1 MSVIRT
7 RFVSAAFVSLVTPR
21 LELRFALP
29 KYPLRAYLCT
39 VSEIAPHH
47 PRPIIHTVSDAKLMA
62 VLGPTN
68 TGKTH
73 YAIERMCGYASG
85 MMGLPLRL
93 LAREIYERVVAIKG
107 VNAVALITGE
117 EKIIPRLPSYFI
129 CTVEAMPLERQVD
142 FLCVDEIQLCGD
154 TERGYVFTDRLLHA
168 RGRFETVF
176 LGAKTFAP
184 LFHRLFPGAE
194 IMMRERLSSLTYSG
208 PKKLTRLPKR
218 TAIVAFSTEKV
229 YAIAELIRRQRGGA
243 AVVMG
248 SLSPKTRNAQVELFQ
263 KGEVDFLVATDA
275 IGMGLNMDI
284 QHVAFSGLSKFD
296 GKSSRHL
303 TAQEIGQIAG
313 RAGRHMNDGTFGVTG
328 ECHELDEDLV
338 HAVENHIFTP
348 LDAAQWRNHKLDFS
362 TLEALLK
369 SLSEPSHVIGLH
381 LAKEALDEKAL
392 RHLSQDEDIAAKIRN
407 PVSLRTLWD
416 ACQLPDFR
424 KIGLDEHLKLVAH
437 LFWSRLS
444 PGGFIAEDWFEGA
457 LHDLNHM
464 DGDIDTLSSRLSGVR
479 TLSYIANRG
488 AWLARTDHWR
498 DAARDLEERLS
509 DKLHEALMQRFID
522 ARTSALLKA
531 LDAEEAPRPE
541 ITPEGQVIIEGH
553 IVGELKGLSFRAGDA
568 ESLIADKALRQAAN
582 RAIKPLLLDRLR
594 ELAQSP
600 SKAFHIRGHD
610 VQWNKE
616 PVARIEP
623 SDWFAPRLKLIDAP
637 DQPVLAERALK
648 RLTDYVRLSAQSG
661 LKSLYKMKQLAD
673 DESASANV
681 RAIAFRLYEN
691 GGVLHRD
698 ESLKLTPEDKAALKA
713 LGIAGHRYAWF
724 LPEIQSPKLRPLLQA
739 FGAGGEAGDHPQRKH
754 SLRGQLLLED
764 YGAVALKTLSQLD
777 KIMSH
782 GQWQKGATYVKAD
795 AFDSLSLSEKQRDKL
810 MLALGLVRMESMTVT
825 ETVVVEADPDSAV
838 PEGKKRR
845 RRRKGK
851 TVVAPETRAEVVD
864 STVDETTAEADI
876 AVEAIIEP
884 AVEVVA
890 ETVPE
895 TEPETVVATAETP
908 ALVTETRDVLW
919 LGWRQKSFEPRPKRV
934 RPERKAPA
942 QAASEDGERPARSER
957 PDKARGDRGQK
968 KNQKYGKPDG
978 NAPSRGHRDR
988 EPRPTD
994 SRSHEPYINP
1004 YSPFA
1009 ILREK
1014 LAEKQDS

>member
-1 MSVIRT
+1 MVCFRAVRQPGNTSFTNAFLVVI
-7 RFVSAAFVSLVTPR
+7 
-21 LELRFALP
+21 ALP
-29 KYPLRAYLCT
+29 KRAVRSYVWR
-39 VSEIAPHH
+39 VSDIAPHN
-47 PRPIIHTVSDAKLMA
+47 PRPVIHAVSDAKLMA

-93 LAREIYERVVAIKG
+93 LAREIYERVAALKG

-142 FLCVDEIQLCGD
+142 FLAVDEIQLCGD

-194 IMMRERLSSLTYSG
+194 VMMRERLSALTYSG

-338 HAVENHIFTP
+338 HAVENHIFQP
-348 LDAAQWRNHKLDFS
+348 LEAAQWRNHKLDFS

-369 SLSEPSHVIGLH
+369 SLSQPSHVIGLH
-381 LAKEALDEKAL
+381 LAKEALDEKSL
-392 RHLSQDEDIAAKIRN
+392 RALSQDEDIAAKIKN
-407 PVSLRTLWD
+407 PVSLRTLWE

-424 KIGLDEHLKLVAH
+424 KIGFDEHLKLVSH

-457 LHDLNHM
+457 IRDLDHM
-464 DGDIDTLSSRLSGVR
+464 EGDIDTLSSRLSGVR

-488 AWLARTDHWR
+488 AWLARTEHWR
-498 DAARDLEERLS
+498 DATRDLEERLS

-541 ITPEGQVIIEGH
+541 VTPEGQVIIEGH
-553 IVGELKGLSFRAGDA
+553 IVGELKGLSFKPTSG

-582 RAIKPLLLDRLR
+582 RAVKPLLLDRLR
-594 ELAQSP
+594 DVGNSA
-600 SKAFHIRGHD
+600 SKAFQIRGHD
-610 VQWNKE
+610 VLWKKE
-616 PVARIEP
+616 SVAQIEP

-637 DQPVLAERALK
+637 DQPVLAERAVK
-648 RLTDYVRLSAQSG
+648 RLTDYVRQSAQAG
-661 LKSLYKMKQLAD
+661 LKSLYKMKQVAD
-673 DESASANV
+673 DETTTAAV

-698 ESLKLTPEDKAALKA
+698 ETLKLTPEDKAALKA

-724 LPEIQSPKLRPLLQA
+724 LPDIQSPKRRPLLQA
-739 FGAGGEAGDHPQRKH
+739 FGAGGDTDHPQRKH

-782 GQWQKGATYVKAD
+782 GLWQKGATYVKAD
-795 AFDSLSLSEKQRDKL
+795 AFASLSLNEQQRDKL
-810 MLALGLVRMESMTVT
+810 MTALGLVKVEALTVT
-825 ETVVVEADPDSAV
+825 ETVPATIAPDAPPADD
-838 PEGKKRR
+838 KRR
-845 RRRKGK
+845 RKRRKGK
-851 TVVAPETRAEVVD
+851 AETPEIAQDVPAIETEEAPA
-864 STVDETTAEADI
+864 AEASDLS
-876 AVEAIIEP
+876 EP
-884 AVEVVA
+884 AVNVA
-890 ETVPE
+890 PLEPAPAELTPEAMEAVP
-895 TEPETVVATAETP
+895 VDTP
-908 ALVTETRDVLW
+908 ALVVETREVQL
-919 LGWRQKSFEPRPKRV
+919 LGWRQKFFEPRV
-934 RPERKAPA
+934 RPERRKPA
-942 QAASEDGERPARSER
+942 QTASEAGDKLGRNER
-957 PDKARGDRGQK
+957 PDKARGDRGK
-968 KNQKYGKPDG
+968 RHGKPEG
-978 NAPSRGHRDR
+978 QREQSRGHRDH
-988 EPRPTD
+988 EPKPAD
-994 SRSHEPYINP
+994 SRSREPYINP

-1014 LAEKQDS
+1014 LTEKQDS

>member
-1 MSVIRT
+1 M
-7 RFVSAAFVSLVTPR
+7 
-21 LELRFALP
+21 
-29 KYPLRAYLCT
+29 
-39 VSEIAPHH
+39 SEIAPHH
-47 PRPIIHTVSDAKLMA
+47 PRSLIHAVSDAKLMA

-117 EKIIPRLPSYFI
+117 EKIIPRLPAYFI

-168 RGRFETVF
+168 RGRFETLF

-296 GKSSRHL
+296 GKHTRHL

-362 TLEALLK
+362 TLENLLK
-369 SLSEPSHVIGLH
+369 SLTEPSHVIGLH
-381 LAKEALDEKAL
+381 LAKEALDEKSLRAL
-392 RHLSQDEDIAAKIRN
+392 AQDEEIAAKIKN
-407 PVSLRTLWD
+407 PVSLRVLWE

-424 KIGLDEHLKLVAH
+424 KIGFDEHLKLVSH

-444 PGGFIAEDWFEGA
+444 PGGFIAEEWFEGA
-457 LHDLNHM
+457 RRDLDHM
-464 DGDIDTLSSRLSGVR
+464 EGDIDTLSSRLSGVR

-488 AWLARTDHWR
+488 VWLARTEHWR
-498 DAARDLEERLS
+498 DATRDLEERLS

-541 ITPEGQVIIEGH
+541 VTPEGQVIIEGH
-553 IVGELKGLSFRAGDA
+553 VVGEVKGLSFQPSSS
-568 ESLIADKALRQAAN
+568 ESVVADKALRQAAN
-582 RAIKPLLLDRLR
+582 RAVKPLLLDRLR
-594 ELAQSP
+594 DLAQSA
-600 SKAFHIRGHD
+600 SKTFHIRNHD
-610 VQWNKE
+610 VLWQKE

-623 SDWFAPRLKLIDAP
+623 SDWFNPRLKLIDAP
-637 DQPVLAERALK
+637 DHPVLAERALK
-648 RLTDYVRLSAQSG
+648 RLTDYVRQSAQSG
-661 LKSLYKMKQLAD
+661 LKSLYKMKQIAD

-691 GGVLHRD
+691 GGVMFRD
-698 ESLKLTPEDKAALKA
+698 ESLKLTPEDKTALKA

-724 LPEIQSPKLRPLLQA
+724 LPDIQSPKLRPLLQA
-739 FGAGGEAGDHPQRKH
+739 FGKGENPADHPQRKH

-777 KIMSH
+777 KIMNH
-782 GQWQKGATYVKAD
+782 GQWQKGATYVRED
-795 AFDSLSLSEKQRDKL
+795 AFAVLALGDKQRDKL
-810 MLALGLVRMESMTVT
+810 MQALGLVKVEPMTVT
-825 ETVVVEADPDSAV
+825 ETVAVAPIAGEAAT
-838 PEGKKRR
+838 EGKKRR

-851 TVVAPETRAEVVD
+851 
-864 STVDETTAEADI
+864 
-876 AVEAIIEP
+876 
-884 AVEVVA
+884 
-890 ETVPE
+890 
-895 TEPETVVATAETP
+895 ATAETP
-908 ALVTETRDVLW
+908 AVASEAVEITDVAEAEGVVEATVEPAVESLPVAPEVAAEMPPVTETREVHL
-919 LGWRQKSFEPRPKRV
+919 LGWRQKSFEPRPPREKPHRPRSDRKPQGDQATGQKPPRKGKPQGGL
-934 RPERKAPA
+934 RPERPHMDQSRKEPA
-942 QAASEDGERPARSER
+942 V
-957 PDKARGDRGQK
+957 
-968 KNQKYGKPDG
+968 
-978 NAPSRGHRDR
+978 
-988 EPRPTD
+988 
-994 SRSHEPYINP
+994 NP

-1009 ILREK
+1009 DLRAR
-1014 LAEKQDS
+1014 LAEKVGQD

>member
-1 MSVIRT
+1 
-7 RFVSAAFVSLVTPR
+7 
-21 LELRFALP
+21 
-29 KYPLRAYLCT
+29 
-39 VSEIAPHH
+39 
-47 PRPIIHTVSDAKLMA
+47 MA

-93 LAREIYERVVAIKG
+93 LAREIYERVVALKG

-142 FLCVDEIQLCGD
+142 FLAVDEIQLCGD
-154 TERGYVFTDRLLHA
+154 AERGYVFTDRLLHA

-194 IMMRERLSSLTYSG
+194 VMMRERLSTLTYSG

-338 HAVENHIFTP
+338 HAVENHIFQP
-348 LDAAQWRNHKLDFS
+348 LEAAQWRNHKLDFS

-369 SLSEPSHVIGLH
+369 SLSQPSHVIGLH
-381 LAKEALDEKAL
+381 LAKEALDEKSL
-392 RHLSQDEDIAAKIRN
+392 RALSQDEDIAAKIKN
-407 PVSLRTLWD
+407 PVTLRTLWE

-424 KIGLDEHLKLVAH
+424 KIGFDEHLKLVAH

-457 LHDLNHM
+457 IRDLDHM

-488 AWLARTDHWR
+488 AWLARTEHWR
-498 DAARDLEERLS
+498 DATRDLEERLS

-541 ITPEGQVIIEGH
+541 VTPEGQVIIEGH
-553 IVGELKGLSFRAGDA
+553 IVGELKGLSFKPTSG

-582 RAIKPLLLDRLR
+582 RAVKPLLLDRLR
-594 ELAQSP
+594 DVGNSA
-600 SKAFHIRGHD
+600 SKAFQIRGHD
-610 VQWNKE
+610 VLWKKE
-616 PVARIEP
+616 PVAQIEP
-623 SDWFAPRLKLIDAP
+623 SDWFVPRLKLIDAP
-637 DQPVLAERALK
+637 DQPVLAERAVK
-648 RLTDYVRLSAQSG
+648 RLTDYVRQSAQAG
-661 LKSLYKMKQLAD
+661 LKSLYKMKQVAD
-673 DESASANV
+673 DETATAAV

-698 ESLKLTPEDKAALKA
+698 ETLKLTPEDKAALKA

-724 LPEIQSPKLRPLLQA
+724 LPDIQSQKLRPLLQA
-739 FGAGGEAGDHPQRKH
+739 FGAGASDHLQRKH

-764 YGAVALKTLSQLD
+764 YGPVALKTLSQLD

-782 GQWQKGATYVKAD
+782 GLWQKGATYVKAD
-795 AFDSLSLSEKQRDKL
+795 AFASLGLNEQQRDKL
-810 MLALGLVRMESMTVT
+810 MTALGLVKVEAITVT
-825 ETVVVEADPDSAV
+825 EAV
-838 PEGKKRR
+838 PVTTAPDALPADDKRR
-845 RRRKGK
+845 RKRRKGK
-851 TVVAPETRAEVVD
+851 SETPGITQDVPTIETAEVPAAEAPDLSDPIPVETAPEATEAPPVDVTAPVVETQEVQ
-864 STVDETTAEADI
+864 
-876 AVEAIIEP
+876 
-884 AVEVVA
+884 
-890 ETVPE
+890 
-895 TEPETVVATAETP
+895 
-908 ALVTETRDVLW
+908 R
-919 LGWRQKSFEPRPKRV
+919 LGWRQKSFEPRV
-934 RPERKAPA
+934 RPERRKPV
-942 QAASEDGERPARSER
+942 QRASEAGDKPGRNER
-957 PDKARGDRGQK
+957 PDKARGDRGK
-968 KNQKYGKPDG
+968 RHGKPEG
-978 NAPSRGHRDR
+978 QREQSRGHRDH
-988 EPRPTD
+988 EPKPAD
-994 SRSHEPYINP
+994 SRSREPYINP

-1014 LAEKQDS
+1014 LTEKQDS

>member
-1 MSVIRT
+1 MVCFRAVRQVGNTSFTNAFLAVIT
-7 RFVSAAFVSLVTPR
+7 
-21 LELRFALP
+21 LP
-29 KYPLRAYLCT
+29 KRAVGSYVWR
-39 VSEIAPHH
+39 VSDIAPHT
-47 PRPIIHTVSDAKLMA
+47 PRPIVHAVSDAKLMA

-93 LAREIYERVVAIKG
+93 LAREIYERVVALKG
-107 VNAVALITGE
+107 ANAVALITGE

-142 FLCVDEIQLCGD
+142 FLAVDEIQLCGD

-296 GKSSRHL
+296 GKSTRHL

-369 SLSEPSHVIGLH
+369 SLSQPSHVIGLH
-381 LAKEALDEKAL
+381 LAKEALDEKSL
-392 RHLSQDEDIAAKIRN
+392 RALSQDEDIAAKIRN
-407 PVSLRTLWD
+407 PVTLRTLWE

-424 KIGLDEHLKLVAH
+424 KIGFDEHMKLVAH

-444 PGGFIAEDWFEGA
+444 PGGFIAEEWFEGA
-457 LHDLNHM
+457 IRDLDHM
-464 DGDIDTLSSRLSGVR
+464 EGDIDTLSSRLSGVR

-488 AWLARTDHWR
+488 AWLARTEHWR
-498 DAARDLEERLS
+498 DATRDLEERLS

-541 ITPEGQVIIEGH
+541 VTPEGQVILEGH
-553 IVGELKGLSFRAGDA
+553 VVGELKGLSFKATSS
-568 ESLIADKALRQAAN
+568 ESQISDKALRQAAN
-582 RAIKPLLLDRLR
+582 RAVKPILLDRLR
-594 ELAQSP
+594 DVGNSA
-600 SKAFHIRGHD
+600 SKAFQIRGHE
-610 VQWNKE
+610 VLWKKE
-616 PVARIEP
+616 PVAKIEP
-623 SDWFAPRLKLIDAP
+623 SDWFSPRLKLIDAP
-637 DQPVLAERALK
+637 DQPVLAERAVK
-648 RLTDYVRLSAQSG
+648 RLTDYVRQSAQAG
-661 LKSLYKMKQLAD
+661 LKSLYKMKQVAD
-673 DESASANV
+673 DEATTAAV

-698 ESLKLTPEDKAALKA
+698 ETLKLTPEDKAALKA

-724 LPEIQSPKLRPLLQA
+724 LPDIQSPKLRPLLQA
-739 FGAGGEAGDHPQRKH
+739 FGAGGDTDHPQRKH

-782 GQWQKGATYVKAD
+782 GLWQKGATYVKAA
-795 AFDSLSLSEKQRDKL
+795 AFAPLSLNEQQRDKL
-810 MLALGLVRMESMTVT
+810 MTALGLVKVEALTVT
-825 ETVVVEADPDSAV
+825 EAAPATEATPA
-838 PEGKKRR
+838 EGKKPRKRR
-845 RRRKGK
+845 RGK
-851 TVVAPETRAEVVD
+851 ARAEAPQDVP
-864 STVDETTAEADI
+864 
-876 AVEAIIEP
+876 AVEAEEAPAPEVSDLSGPAPADVAPVEP
-884 AVEVVA
+884 IPEANEAVAVD
-890 ETVPE
+890 
-895 TEPETVVATAETP
+895 TP
-908 ALVTETRDVLW
+908 APVTETHEVQL

-934 RPERKAPA
+934 RPERRKS
-942 QAASEDGERPARSER
+942 ASETSDQSARTERT
-957 PDKARGDRGQK
+957 DKPRGDRGKRQ
-968 KNQKYGKPDG
+968 GKPDG
-978 NAPSRGHRDR
+978 QREQSRGHRDR
-988 EPRPTD
+988 EPKPAD
-994 SRSHEPYINP
+994 SRSREPYINP

-1014 LAEKQDS
+1014 LIEKQDS

>member
-1 MSVIRT
+1 MVCFRVVRQVGNTSFT
-7 RFVSAAFVSLVTPR
+7 NAFPALIT
-21 LELRFALP
+21 LP
-29 KYPLRAYLCT
+29 KRASRSYVWR
-39 VSEIAPHH
+39 VSDIAPHNS
-47 PRPIIHTVSDAKLMA
+47 RPVIHAVSDAKLMA

-93 LAREIYERVVAIKG
+93 LAREIYERVVALKG

-142 FLCVDEIQLCGD
+142 FLAVDEIQLCGD
-154 TERGYVFTDRLLHA
+154 AERGYVFTDRLLHA

-194 IMMRERLSSLTYSG
+194 VMMRERLSTLTYSG

-338 HAVENHIFTP
+338 HAVENHIFQP
-348 LDAAQWRNHKLDFS
+348 LEAAQWRNHKLDFS

-369 SLSEPSHVIGLH
+369 SLSQPSHVIGLH
-381 LAKEALDEKAL
+381 LAKEALDEKSL
-392 RHLSQDEDIAAKIRN
+392 RALSQDEDIAAKIKN
-407 PVSLRTLWD
+407 PVTLRTLWE

-424 KIGLDEHLKLVAH
+424 KIGFDEHLKLVAH

-457 LHDLNHM
+457 IRDLDHM

-488 AWLARTDHWR
+488 AWLARTEHWR
-498 DAARDLEERLS
+498 DATRDLEERLS

-541 ITPEGQVIIEGH
+541 VTPEGQVIIEGH
-553 IVGELKGLSFRAGDA
+553 IVGELKGLSFKPTSG

-582 RAIKPLLLDRLR
+582 RAVKPLLLDRLR
-594 ELAQSP
+594 DVGNSA
-600 SKAFHIRGHD
+600 SKAFQIRGHD
-610 VQWNKE
+610 VLWKKE
-616 PVARIEP
+616 PVAQIEP
-623 SDWFAPRLKLIDAP
+623 SDWFVPRLKLIDAP
-637 DQPVLAERALK
+637 DQPVLAERAVK
-648 RLTDYVRLSAQSG
+648 RLTDYVRQSAQAG
-661 LKSLYKMKQLAD
+661 LKSLYKMKQVAD
-673 DESASANV
+673 DETATAAV

-698 ESLKLTPEDKAALKA
+698 ETLKLTPEDKAALKA

-724 LPEIQSPKLRPLLQA
+724 LPDIQSQKLRPLLQA
-739 FGAGGEAGDHPQRKH
+739 FGAGASDHLQRKH

-764 YGAVALKTLSQLD
+764 YGPVALKTLSQLD

-782 GQWQKGATYVKAD
+782 GLWQKGATYVKAD
-795 AFDSLSLSEKQRDKL
+795 AFASLGLNEQQRDKL
-810 MLALGLVRMESMTVT
+810 MTALGLVKVEAITVT
-825 ETVVVEADPDSAV
+825 EAV
-838 PEGKKRR
+838 PVTTAPDALPADDKRR
-845 RRRKGK
+845 RKRRKGK
-851 TVVAPETRAEVVD
+851 SETPGITQDVPTIETAEVPAAEAPDLSDPIPVETAPEATEAPPVDVTAPVVETQEVQ
-864 STVDETTAEADI
+864 
-876 AVEAIIEP
+876 
-884 AVEVVA
+884 
-890 ETVPE
+890 
-895 TEPETVVATAETP
+895 
-908 ALVTETRDVLW
+908 R
-919 LGWRQKSFEPRPKRV
+919 LGWRQKSFEPRV
-934 RPERKAPA
+934 RPERRKPV
-942 QAASEDGERPARSER
+942 QRASEAGDKPGRNER
-957 PDKARGDRGQK
+957 PDKARGDRGK
-968 KNQKYGKPDG
+968 RHGKPEG
-978 NAPSRGHRDR
+978 QREQSRGHRDH
-988 EPRPTD
+988 EPKPAD
-994 SRSHEPYINP
+994 SRSREPYINP

-1014 LAEKQDS
+1014 LTEKQDS

>member
-1 MSVIRT
+1 MVC
-7 RFVSAAFVSLVTPR
+7 FPLVRQVGNTSFTNVFP
-21 LELRFALP
+21 AVKPLP
-29 KYPLRAYLCT
+29 KRAWRSYVWR
-39 VSEIAPHH
+39 VSDIAPHN
-47 PRPIIHTVSDAKLMA
+47 PRPIIHAASDAKLMA

-93 LAREIYERVVAIKG
+93 LAREIYERVVALKG

-129 CTVEAMPLERQVD
+129 CTVEAMPLERSVD
-142 FLCVDEIQLCGD
+142 FLAVDEIQLCGD

-194 IMMRERLSSLTYSG
+194 VMMRERLSSLTYSG

-296 GKSSRHL
+296 GKSTRHL

-369 SLSEPSHVIGLH
+369 SLSQPSTVIGLH

-407 PVSLRTLWD
+407 PVTLRTLWE

-457 LHDLNHM
+457 LRDLDHM

-488 AWLARTDHWR
+488 AWLARTEHWR

-541 ITPEGQVIIEGH
+541 VTPEGQVIIEGH
-553 IVGELKGLSFRAGDA
+553 VVGELKGLSFKPASG
-568 ESLIADKALRQAAN
+568 ESLISDKALRQAAN
-582 RAIKPLLLDRLR
+582 RAVKPLLLDRLR
-594 ELAQSP
+594 DVANSA
-600 SKAFHIRGHD
+600 SKAFQIRGHD
-610 VQWNKE
+610 VLWKKE
-616 PVARIEP
+616 AVAKIEP

-637 DQPVLAERALK
+637 DQPVLAERAVK
-648 RLTDYVRLSAQSG
+648 RLSDYVRQSAQAG
-661 LKSLYKMKQLAD
+661 LKSLYKMKQTAD
-673 DESASANV
+673 DETVTAAV

-698 ESLKLTPEDKAALKA
+698 ETLKLTPEDKAALKA

-724 LPEIQSPKLRPLLQA
+724 LPDIQSPKLRPLLQA
-739 FGAGGEAGDHPQRKH
+739 FGAGVDATDHPQRKH

-782 GQWQKGATYVKAD
+782 GLWQKGATYVKAT
-795 AFDSLSLSEKQRDKL
+795 AFAPLSLNEQQRDKL
-810 MLALGLVRMESMTVT
+810 MTALGLVRVEAITVT
-825 ETVVVEADPDSAV
+825 EAAPVVTSDATPS
-838 PEGKKRR
+838 EGKKPRKRR
-845 RRRKGK
+845 RGK
-851 TVVAPETRAEVVD
+851 AKVEASQDVVAVETTEAPVPEDMPEALVAERVADEQTVV
-864 STVDETTAEADI
+864 
-876 AVEAIIEP
+876 EP
-884 AVEVVA
+884 APV

-895 TEPETVVATAETP
+895 ATEAAPLDTP
-908 ALVTETRDVLW
+908 APVTETREVQLI
-919 LGWRQKSFEPRPKRV
+919 GWRQKSFEPRPKRV
-934 RPERKAPA
+934 RPERRNPA
-942 QAASEDGERPARSER
+942 QAEAGEKPARTER
-957 PDKARGDRGQK
+957 SGRPRGDHKRK
-968 KNQKYGKPDG
+968 GKPDG
-978 NAPSRGHRDR
+978 QREQSRGHRDR
-988 EPRPTD
+988 EPKPAD
-994 SRSHEPYINP
+994 SRSREPYINP

-1014 LAEKQDS
+1014 LTEKQDS

>member
-1 MSVIRT
+1 M
-7 RFVSAAFVSLVTPR
+7 
-21 LELRFALP
+21 
-29 KYPLRAYLCT
+29 
-39 VSEIAPHH
+39 SEIAPHH
-47 PRPIIHTVSDAKLMA
+47 TRPLIHAASDAKLMA

-168 RGRFETVF
+168 RGRFETLF

-194 IMMRERLSSLTYSG
+194 IMMRERLSSLRYSG

-296 GKSSRHL
+296 GKHTRHL

-362 TLEALLK
+362 TLDALLK
-369 SLSEPSHVIGLH
+369 SLTEPSHVIGLH

-392 RHLSQDEDIAAKIRN
+392 RALAQDEDIAAKIKN
-407 PVSLRTLWD
+407 PVSLRVLWE

-424 KIGLDEHLKLVAH
+424 KIGFDEHLKLVSH

-457 LHDLNHM
+457 LRDLDHM

-488 AWLARTDHWR
+488 AWLARTEHWR
-498 DAARDLEERLS
+498 DTTRDLEERLS
-509 DKLHEALMQRFID
+509 DKLHQALMQRFID

-541 ITPEGQVIIEGH
+541 VTPEGQVIIEGH
-553 IVGELKGLSFRAGDA
+553 VVGEVKGLSFRPSGS
-568 ESLIADKALRQAAN
+568 ESLVADKALRQAAN

-594 ELAQSP
+594 DLAQSA
-600 SKAFHIRGHD
+600 SKTFHIRNHD
-610 VQWNKE
+610 VLWQKE

-623 SDWFAPRLKLIDAP
+623 SDWFNPRLKLIDAP
-637 DQPVLAERALK
+637 DHPVLAERALK
-648 RLTDYVRLSAQSG
+648 RLTDYVRQSAQSG
-661 LKSLYKMKQLAD
+661 LKSLYKMKQVAD
-673 DESASANV
+673 DESVSANV
-681 RAIAFRLYEN
+681 RAITFRLYEN
-691 GGVLHRD
+691 GGVMVRD
-698 ESLKLTPEDKAALKA
+698 EALKLSPEDKAALKA

-724 LPEIQSPKLRPLLQA
+724 LPDIQSPKLRPLLQA
-739 FGAGGEAGDHPQRKH
+739 FGKGENPADHPQRKH

-777 KIMSH
+777 KVMNH
-782 GQWQKGATYVKAD
+782 GQWQKGATYVRED
-795 AFDSLSLSEKQRDKL
+795 AFAALSLGDKQRDKL
-810 MLALGLVRMESMTVT
+810 MQALGLVKVEPMTIT
-825 ETVVVEADPDSAV
+825 ETVAV
-838 PEGKKRR
+838 APIAGDAAPEGKKRR
-845 RRRKGK
+845 RRRKAK
-851 TVVAPETRAEVVD
+851 TAPETPVE
-864 STVDETTAEADI
+864 SLE
-876 AVEAIIEP
+876 AVEAVDV
-884 AVEVVA
+884 AV
-890 ETVPE
+890 
-895 TEPETVVATAETP
+895 TEVATEVTAEPTVESLP
-908 ALVTETRDVLW
+908 DASEGVTETLAPVTETREIQL
-919 LGWRQKSFEPRPKRV
+919 LGWRQKSFEPRPPREKPQ
-934 RPERKAPA
+934 RPRPDRKAPKDSGEH
-942 QAASEDGERPARSER
+942 SEGKHLRKGKRP
-957 PDKARGDRGQK
+957 
-968 KNQKYGKPDG
+968 GKPEGQRD
-978 NAPSRGHRDR
+978 SLRGHRDR
-988 EPRPTD
+988 EPKPGDMR
-994 SRSHEPYINP
+994 SREPYVNP

-1014 LAEKQDS
+1014 LGEKQDS

>member
-1 MSVIRT
+1 MSD
-7 RFVSAAFVSLVTPR
+7 
-21 LELRFALP
+21 
-29 KYPLRAYLCT
+29 
-39 VSEIAPHH
+39 IAPHNS
-47 PRPIIHTVSDAKLMA
+47 RPVIHAVSDAKLMA

-93 LAREIYERVVAIKG
+93 LAREIYERVVALKG

-142 FLCVDEIQLCGD
+142 FLAVDEIQLCGD
-154 TERGYVFTDRLLHA
+154 AERGYVFTDRLLHA

-194 IMMRERLSSLTYSG
+194 VMMRERLSTLTYSG

-338 HAVENHIFTP
+338 HAVENHIFQP
-348 LDAAQWRNHKLDFS
+348 LEAAQWRNHKLDFS

-369 SLSEPSHVIGLH
+369 SLSQPSHVIGLH
-381 LAKEALDEKAL
+381 LAKEALDEKSL
-392 RHLSQDEDIAAKIRN
+392 RALSQDEDIAAKIKN
-407 PVSLRTLWD
+407 PVTLRTLWE

-424 KIGLDEHLKLVAH
+424 KIGFDEHLKLVAH

-457 LHDLNHM
+457 IRDLDHM

-488 AWLARTDHWR
+488 AWLARTEHWR
-498 DAARDLEERLS
+498 DATRDLEERLS

-541 ITPEGQVIIEGH
+541 VTPEGQVIIEGH
-553 IVGELKGLSFRAGDA
+553 IVGELKGLSFKPTSG

-582 RAIKPLLLDRLR
+582 RAVKPLLLDRLR
-594 ELAQSP
+594 DVGNSA
-600 SKAFHIRGHD
+600 SKAFQIRGHD
-610 VQWNKE
+610 VLWKKE
-616 PVARIEP
+616 PVAQIEP
-623 SDWFAPRLKLIDAP
+623 SDWFVPRLKLIDAP
-637 DQPVLAERALK
+637 DQPVLAERAVK
-648 RLTDYVRLSAQSG
+648 RLTDYVRQSAQAG
-661 LKSLYKMKQLAD
+661 LKSLYKMKQVAD
-673 DESASANV
+673 DETATAAV

-698 ESLKLTPEDKAALKA
+698 ETLKLTPEDKAALKA

-724 LPEIQSPKLRPLLQA
+724 LPDIQSQKLRPLLQA
-739 FGAGGEAGDHPQRKH
+739 FGAGASDHLQRKH

-764 YGAVALKTLSQLD
+764 YGPVALKTLSQLD

-782 GQWQKGATYVKAD
+782 GLWQKGATYVKAD
-795 AFDSLSLSEKQRDKL
+795 AFASLGLNEQQRDKL
-810 MLALGLVRMESMTVT
+810 MTALGLVKVEAITVT
-825 ETVVVEADPDSAV
+825 EAV
-838 PEGKKRR
+838 PVTTAPDALPADDKRR
-845 RRRKGK
+845 RKRRKGK
-851 TVVAPETRAEVVD
+851 SETPGITQDVPTIETAEVPAAEAPDLSDPIPVETAPEATEAPPVDVTAPVVETQEVQ
-864 STVDETTAEADI
+864 
-876 AVEAIIEP
+876 
-884 AVEVVA
+884 
-890 ETVPE
+890 
-895 TEPETVVATAETP
+895 
-908 ALVTETRDVLW
+908 R
-919 LGWRQKSFEPRPKRV
+919 LGWRQKSFEPRV
-934 RPERKAPA
+934 RPERRKPV
-942 QAASEDGERPARSER
+942 QRASEAGDKPGRNER
-957 PDKARGDRGQK
+957 PDKARGDRGK
-968 KNQKYGKPDG
+968 RHGKPEG
-978 NAPSRGHRDR
+978 QREQSRGHRDH
-988 EPRPTD
+988 EPKPAD
-994 SRSHEPYINP
+994 SRSREPYINP

-1014 LAEKQDS
+1014 LTEKQDS

>member
-1 MSVIRT
+1 MVCFRAVRQGGNTSFTKACPAVI
-7 RFVSAAFVSLVTPR
+7 
-21 LELRFALP
+21 ALP
-29 KYPLRAYLCT
+29 KYARRSYVCC
-39 VSEIAPHH
+39 VSEIAPPT
-47 PRPIIHTVSDAKLMA
+47 PRPLIHAVSDAKLMA

-107 VNAVALITGE
+107 PNAVALITGE

-129 CTVEAMPLERQVD
+129 CTVEAMPLERSVD

-154 TERGYVFTDRLLHA
+154 SERGYVFTDRLLHA
-168 RGRFETVF
+168 RGRFETLF

-208 PKKLTRLPKR
+208 QKKLTRLPKR

-296 GKSSRHL
+296 GKHTRHL

-338 HAVENHIFTP
+338 HAVENHIFQP
-348 LDAAQWRNHKLDFS
+348 LEAAQWRNHKLDFS

-369 SLSEPSHVIGLH
+369 SLSQPSHTIGLH

-392 RHLSQDEDIAAKIRN
+392 RALAQDEEIAAKIKN
-407 PVSLRTLWD
+407 PVSLRTLWE

-424 KIGLDEHLKLVAH
+424 KIGFDEHLKLVSH

-457 LHDLNHM
+457 LRDLDHM

-488 AWLARTDHWR
+488 AWLQRTEHWR
-498 DAARDLEERLS
+498 DTTRDLEERLS

-541 ITPEGQVIIEGH
+541 VTPEGQVIIEGH
-553 IVGELKGLSFRAGDA
+553 AVGEIKGLSFKPGNA
-568 ESLIADKALRQAAN
+568 ESVIADKALRQAAN
-582 RAIKPLLLDRLR
+582 RAVKPILLDRLR
-594 ELAQSP
+594 ELAQSA
-600 SKAFHIRGHD
+600 SKTFHIRGHD
-610 VQWNKE
+610 VLWKKE
-616 PVARIEP
+616 AVARIEP
-623 SDWFAPRLKLIDAP
+623 SDWFAPRLRLIDAP
-637 DQPVLAERALK
+637 DHPVLAERAVK
-648 RLTDYVRLSAQSG
+648 RLTDYVRQAAQSG
-661 LKSLYKMKQLAD
+661 LKSLYKMKQVAD
-673 DESASANV
+673 DESATANV

-691 GGVLHRD
+691 GGLLHRD

-724 LPEIQSPKLRPLLQA
+724 LPELQSPKIRPLLQA
-739 FGAGGEAGDHPQRKH
+739 FGPGEGQRRH
-754 SLRGQLLLED
+754 SQRGQLLIGE
-764 YGAVALKTLSQLD
+764 YGAVAMKTLSQLD

-782 GQWQKGATYVKAD
+782 GLWRKGATYVKAD
-795 AFDSLSLSEKQRDKL
+795 AFSALSLDEKQRDKL
-810 MLALGLVRMESMTVT
+810 MLALGLVKVEPITVT
-825 ETVVVEADPDSAV
+825 ETVVVTPQAEATA

-845 RRRKGK
+845 KRRKGK
-851 TVVAPETRAEVVD
+851 IAEVPETTEAVD
-864 STVDETTAEADI
+864 TPEAVTETTAEP
-876 AVEAIIEP
+876 AVEALHDAPEVI
-884 AVEVVA
+884 VETA
-890 ETVPE
+890 ETVSE
-895 TEPETVVATAETP
+895 THEVQ
-908 ALVTETRDVLW
+908 L
-919 LGWRQKSFEPRPKRV
+919 LGWRQKSFEPRPPRERSQKPRAERKSETAAHKGKPQGQSKGQ
-934 RPERKAPA
+934 RPERPYRDQPRKEPA
-942 QAASEDGERPARSER
+942 V
-957 PDKARGDRGQK
+957 
-968 KNQKYGKPDG
+968 
-978 NAPSRGHRDR
+978 
-988 EPRPTD
+988 
-994 SRSHEPYINP
+994 NP

-1009 ILREK
+1009 DLRAR
-1014 LAEKQDS
+1014 LAEKVGQD

>member
-1 MSVIRT
+1 M
-7 RFVSAAFVSLVTPR
+7 
-21 LELRFALP
+21 
-29 KYPLRAYLCT
+29 
-39 VSEIAPHH
+39 SEIAPRQ
-47 PRPIIHTVSDAKLMA
+47 PRPLIHAVSDAKLMA

-168 RGRFETVF
+168 RGRFETLF

-296 GKSSRHL
+296 GKSTRHL

-362 TLEALLK
+362 TLDALLK
-369 SLSEPSHVIGLH
+369 SLTEPSHVIGLH
-381 LAKEALDEKAL
+381 LAKEALDEKSLRAL
-392 RHLSQDEDIAAKIRN
+392 AQDEEIAAKIKN
-407 PVSLRTLWD
+407 PVSLRVLWE

-424 KIGLDEHLKLVAH
+424 KIGFDEHLKLVSH

-444 PGGFIAEDWFEGA
+444 PGGFIAEEWFEGA
-457 LHDLNHM
+457 LRDLDHM

-488 AWLARTDHWR
+488 AWLARTEHWR
-498 DAARDLEERLS
+498 DTTRDLEERLS

-541 ITPEGQVIIEGH
+541 VTPEGQVIIEGH
-553 IVGELKGLSFRAGDA
+553 VVGEVKGLSFRPSGS
-568 ESLIADKALRQAAN
+568 ESLVADKALRQAAN

-594 ELAQSP
+594 DLAQSA
-600 SKAFHIRGHD
+600 SKTFHIRNHD
-610 VQWNKE
+610 VLWRKE

-623 SDWFAPRLKLIDAP
+623 SDWFNPRLKLIDAP
-637 DQPVLAERALK
+637 DHPVLAERALK
-648 RLTDYVRLSAQSG
+648 RLTDYVRQAAQSG
-661 LKSLYKMKQLAD
+661 LKSLYKMKQVAD
-673 DESASANV
+673 DENASANV

-691 GGVLHRD
+691 GGVMFRD
-698 ESLKLTPEDKAALKA
+698 ESLKLSPEDKTALKA

-724 LPEIQSPKLRPLLQA
+724 LPDIQSPKLRPLLQA
-739 FGAGGEAGDHPQRKH
+739 FGKGENPADHPQRKH

-777 KIMSH
+777 KIMNH
-782 GQWQKGATYVKAD
+782 GQWQKGATYVRED
-795 AFDSLSLSEKQRDKL
+795 AFAVLALGDKQRDKL
-810 MLALGLVRMESMTVT
+810 MQALGLVKVEPMTIS
-825 ETVVVEADPDSAV
+825 ETVAV
-838 PEGKKRR
+838 APVSDEPAIEGKKRH

-851 TVVAPETRAEVVD
+851 
-864 STVDETTAEADI
+864 
-876 AVEAIIEP
+876 
-884 AVEVVA
+884 
-890 ETVPE
+890 
-895 TEPETVVATAETP
+895 ATAETP
-908 ALVTETRDVLW
+908 AVTSEAVETTDVTEAEGVVEAIAEPAVESQPEAPEVAAETPPVTETREVQL
-919 LGWRQKSFEPRPKRV
+919 LGWRQKSFEPRPPREKPQRARPDRKGPKDPGTRSEGKPARKGKPQGGQ
-934 RPERKAPA
+934 RPERSHKDQPRKEPA
-942 QAASEDGERPARSER
+942 V
-957 PDKARGDRGQK
+957 
-968 KNQKYGKPDG
+968 
-978 NAPSRGHRDR
+978 
-988 EPRPTD
+988 
-994 SRSHEPYINP
+994 NP

-1009 ILREK
+1009 DLRAR
-1014 LAEKQDS
+1014 LAEKVGQD

>member
-1 MSVIRT
+1 M
-7 RFVSAAFVSLVTPR
+7 
-21 LELRFALP
+21 
-29 KYPLRAYLCT
+29 
-39 VSEIAPHH
+39 SEIAPNS
-47 PRPIIHTVSDAKLMA
+47 PRPIIHAASDAKLMA

-93 LAREIYERVVAIKG
+93 LAREIYERVVALKG

-142 FLCVDEIQLCGD
+142 FLAVDEIQLCGD

-194 IMMRERLSSLTYSG
+194 IMLRERLSALTYSG

-296 GKSSRHL
+296 GKSTRHL

-313 RAGRHMNDGTFGVTG
+313 RAGRFMRDGTFGVTG

-338 HAVENHIFTP
+338 HAVENHQFMA

-362 TLEALLK
+362 TLDALLK
-369 SLSEPSHVIGLH
+369 SLSQPSTVIGLH
-381 LAKEALDEKAL
+381 LAKEALDEKSL
-392 RHLSQDEDIAAKIRN
+392 RHLSQDEDVATKIKN
-407 PVSLRTLWD
+407 PVSLRTLWE

-444 PGGFIAEDWFEGA
+444 PGGFIAEEWFEGA
-457 LHDLNHM
+457 LRDLDHM

-488 AWLARTDHWR
+488 AWLARTEHWR

-531 LDAEEAPRPE
+531 LDSEEAPRPE
-541 ITPEGQVIIEGH
+541 VTPEGQVIIEGH
-553 IVGELKGLSFRAGDA
+553 VVGELKGLTFTSTSA
-568 ESLIADKALRQAAN
+568 ESVIADKALRQAAN
-582 RAIKPLLLDRLR
+582 RAIKPILLDRLR
-594 ELAQSP
+594 DLANSA
-600 SKAFHIRGHD
+600 SKAFQIKGHD
-610 VQWNKE
+610 VLWKKE
-616 PVARIEP
+616 IVARIEP
-623 SDWFAPRLKLIDAP
+623 SDWFAPRLKLIEAP
-637 DQPVLAERALK
+637 DHPALQERAVK
-648 RLTDYVRLSAQSG
+648 RLTDYVRQSAQAG
-661 LKSLYKMKQLAD
+661 LKSLYNIKQTAE
-673 DESASANV
+673 DEAATPAV

-691 GGVLHRD
+691 AGILARD
-698 ESLKLTPEDKAALKA
+698 ETLKLTAEDKAALKA
-713 LGIAGHRYAWF
+713 LGVAGHRYAWF
-724 LPEIQSPKLRPLLQA
+724 LPELQSPKIRPLLQA
-739 FGAGGEAGDHPQRKH
+739 FGTGANPTDHPQRKH
-754 SLRGQLLLED
+754 SQRGQLLLDD
-764 YGAVALKTLSQLD
+764 YGAVAMKTLSQLD
-777 KIMSH
+777 KIMGH
-782 GQWQKGATYVKAD
+782 GIWQKGATYVREAD
-795 AFDSLSLSEKQRDKL
+795 FAALGLNEKQRDKL
-810 MLALGLVRMESMTVT
+810 LQALGLVKVEPITVT
-825 ETVVVEADPDSAV
+825 ETVTVEVKAEAAPT
-838 PEGKKRR
+838 EGKTRRKRR
-845 RRRKGK
+845 RGK
-851 TVVAPETRAEVVD
+851 APAAAEAIVEAAETPVEAVELPEAVSEPALEVVPENVTETIAEV
-864 STVDETTAEADI
+864 I
-876 AVEAIIEP
+876 
-884 AVEVVA
+884 A
-890 ETVPE
+890 ETVI
-895 TEPETVVATAETP
+895 ETP
-908 ALVTETRDVLW
+908 APVTENREVQL
-919 LGWRQKSFEPRPKRV
+919 LGWRQKSFEPRPPRV
-934 RPERKAPA
+934 RTERNRSADEGD
-942 QAASEDGERPARSER
+942 ASGRP
-957 PDKARGDRGQK
+957 RGDRPRKSGQK
-968 KNQKYGKPDG
+968 DGKPYKGGKPDHKP
-978 NAPSRGHRDR
+978 AR
-988 EPRPTD
+988 EQKPA
-994 SRSHEPYINP
+994 EPYVNP

-1014 LAEKQDS
+1014 LGQS

>member
-1 MSVIRT
+1 MSNP
-7 RFVSAAFVSLVTPR
+7 APTP
-21 LELRFALP
+21 
-29 KYPLRAYLCT
+29 
-39 VSEIAPHH
+39 
-47 PRPIIHTVSDAKLMA
+47 PRPVIHTLSDAKLMA

-73 YAIERMCGYASG
+73 YAIERMCAYGSG

-107 VNAVALITGE
+107 PNAVALITGE
-117 EKIIPRLPSYFI
+117 EKIIPRLPAYFI

-168 RGRFETVF
+168 RGRFETLF

-194 IMMRERLSSLTYSG
+194 VMMRERLSALTYSG

-284 QHVAFSGLSKFD
+284 QHVAFSGLTKFD
-296 GKSSRHL
+296 GKHTRHL

-338 HAVENHIFTP
+338 HAVENHIFEP

-369 SLSEPSHVIGLH
+369 SLSQPSQVIGLH

-392 RHLSQDEDIAAKIRN
+392 RALSQDEEISAKIRN
-407 PVSLRTLWD
+407 PVTLRTLWE

-424 KIGLDEHLKLVAH
+424 KIGFDEHLKLVSH
-437 LFWSRLS
+437 LFWSRLR
-444 PGGFIAEDWFEGA
+444 PDGFIEEEWFETA
-457 LHDLNHM
+457 LRDLDHM

-488 AWLARTDHWR
+488 AWLARTEHWR
-498 DAARDLEERLS
+498 DVTRDLEERLS
-509 DKLHEALMQRFID
+509 DKLHEALMQRFVD

-531 LDAEEAPRPE
+531 LDAEEVPRPE
-541 ITPEGQVIIEGH
+541 VTPEGHVIIEGH
-553 IVGELKGLSFRAGDA
+553 TVGEIKGLSFRPSSS

-582 RAIKPLLLDRLR
+582 RAVKPILIDRLR
-594 ELAQSP
+594 DLGNSA
-600 SKAFHIRGHD
+600 SKAFQIKGHD
-610 VQWNKE
+610 ILWQKE

-637 DQPVLAERALK
+637 DHPALAERAVK
-648 RLTDYVRLSAQSG
+648 RLTDYVRQSAQSG
-661 LKSLYKMKQLAD
+661 LKSLYKVKQ
-673 DESASANV
+673 ASEAETVSPAV
-681 RAIAFRLYEN
+681 RAIAFQLYEN
-691 GGVLHRD
+691 GGVLRRD
-698 ESLKLTPEDKAALKA
+698 DTLKLTPEDKAALKA
-713 LGIAGHRYAWF
+713 LGVAGHRYAWF
-724 LPEIQSPKLRPLLQA
+724 LPDLQSPRLRPLIQA
-739 FGAGGEAGDHPQRKH
+739 FGAGEGQRKH
-754 SLRGQLLLED
+754 SQRGQLLLEE

-777 KIMSH
+777 KIM
-782 GQWQKGATYVKAD
+782 GAGLWQKGATYLPET
-795 AFDSLSLSEKQRDKL
+795 AFAPLSLGEKQRDKL
-810 MLALGLVRMESMTVT
+810 LQALGFVKMPPIEAPAPKTT
-825 ETVVVEADPDSAV
+825 GQPPAETSAETIVEAA
-838 PEGKKRR
+838 EGA
-845 RRRKGK
+845 G
-851 TVVAPETRAEVVD
+851 TEILLATGAET
-864 STVDETTAEADI
+864 SQPT
-876 AVEAIIEP
+876 EP
-884 AVEVVA
+884 VA
-890 ETVPE
+890 ETHVQAE
-895 TEPETVVATAETP
+895 VTAEEPEVAVEEAVPDAGAETTP
-908 ALVTETRDVLW
+908 KMLV
-919 LGWRQKSFEPRPKRV
+919 GWRQKSFEPRPPRHTRREKPRAV
-934 RPERKAPA
+934 KAAAAGEEGEGTPPEQRSGRPRGEKGRRDGKAH
-942 QAASEDGERPARSER
+942 
-957 PDKARGDRGQK
+957 
-968 KNQKYGKPDG
+968 GKPG
-978 NAPSRGHRDR
+978 PGKGEGKFRSNKATHEPKPR
-988 EPRPTD
+988 EP
-994 SRSHEPYINP
+994 YVNP

-1009 ILREK
+1009 VLREK
-1014 LAEKQDS
+1014 FGSQN

>member
-7 RFVSAAFVSLVTPR
+7 WFVSAPFSDPVIPR
-21 LELRFALP
+21 SDLRFALSKQP
-29 KYPLRAYLCT
+29 PRAYLCT

-47 PRPIIHTVSDAKLMA
+47 PRPLIHAVSDAKLMA

-107 VNAVALITGE
+107 PNAVALITGE
-117 EKIIPRLPSYFI
+117 EKIIPRLPAYFI

-168 RGRFETVF
+168 RGRFETLF

-296 GKSSRHL
+296 GKHTRHL

-338 HAVENHIFTP
+338 HAVENHIFQP

-362 TLEALLK
+362 TLDALLK
-369 SLSEPSHVIGLH
+369 SLTEPSHVIGLH
-381 LAKEALDEKAL
+381 LAKEALDEKSL
-392 RHLSQDEDIAAKIRN
+392 RALSQDEDIAAKIKN
-407 PVSLRTLWD
+407 PVSLRVLWE

-424 KIGLDEHLKLVAH
+424 KIGFDEHLKLVSH

-444 PGGFIAEDWFEGA
+444 PGGFIAEEWFEGA
-457 LHDLNHM
+457 LRDLDHM

-488 AWLARTDHWR
+488 AWLQRTEHWR
-498 DAARDLEERLS
+498 DTTRDLEERLS

-541 ITPEGQVIIEGH
+541 VTPEGQVIIEGH
-553 IVGELKGLSFRAGDA
+553 VVGEVKGLSFRPSGS
-568 ESLIADKALRQAAN
+568 ESLVADKALRQAAN

-594 ELAQSP
+594 DLAQSA
-600 SKAFHIRGHD
+600 SKTFHIRNHD
-610 VQWNKE
+610 VFWQKE

-623 SDWFAPRLKLIDAP
+623 SDWFTPRLKLIDAP
-637 DQPVLAERALK
+637 DHPVLAERALK
-648 RLTDYVRLSAQSG
+648 RLTDYVRQSAQSG
-661 LKSLYKMKQLAD
+661 LKSLYKMKQVAD
-673 DESASANV
+673 DESVSANV

-691 GGVLHRD
+691 GGVMVRD
-698 ESLKLTPEDKAALKA
+698 EALKLTAEDKAALKA

-724 LPEIQSPKLRPLLQA
+724 LPDIQSPKLRPLMQA
-739 FGAGGEAGDHPQRKH
+739 FGKGENPADHPQRKH
-754 SLRGQLLLED
+754 SLRGQLLLDD

-777 KIMSH
+777 KIMNH
-782 GQWQKGATYVKAD
+782 GQWQKGATYVRED
-795 AFDSLSLSEKQRDKL
+795 AFAVLVLGDKQRDKL
-810 MLALGLVRMESMTVT
+810 MQALGLVKVEPMTIT
-825 ETVVVEADPDSAV
+825 ETIAVAPMAGEAA

-851 TVVAPETRAEVVD
+851 ASGPEAIAETVEAVVETAPESGAVTEAVAEPV
-864 STVDETTAEADI
+864 TEM
-876 AVEAIIEP
+876 AVEAPAEILAEAPEP
-884 AVEVVA
+884 
-890 ETVPE
+890 
-895 TEPETVVATAETP
+895 
-908 ALVTETRDVLW
+908 LTETREVQL
-919 LGWRQKSFEPRPKRV
+919 LGWRQKSFEPRPPREKPQRS
-934 RPERKAPA
+934 RPERKAPKD
-942 QAASEDGERPARSER
+942 SGERTEGKAARKGKPQGGHR
-957 PDKARGDRGQK
+957 PDHPNKHQPRK
-968 KNQKYGKPDG
+968 
-978 NAPSRGHRDR
+978 
-988 EPRPTD
+988 EPAV
-994 SRSHEPYINP
+994 NP

-1009 ILREK
+1009 DLRAR
-1014 LAEKQDS
+1014 LAEKVGQD

>member
-1 MSVIRT
+1 
-7 RFVSAAFVSLVTPR
+7 
-21 LELRFALP
+21 
-29 KYPLRAYLCT
+29 
-39 VSEIAPHH
+39 
-47 PRPIIHTVSDAKLMA
+47 MA

-168 RGRFETVF
+168 RGRFETLF

-284 QHVAFSGLSKFD
+284 QHVAFSGLTKFD
-296 GKSSRHL
+296 GKHTRHL

-338 HAVENHIFTP
+338 HAVENHIFQP

-369 SLSEPSHVIGLH
+369 SLSQPPQAIGLH
-381 LAKEALDEKAL
+381 LAKEALDEKSL
-392 RHLSQDEDIAAKIRN
+392 RALSQDEDIATKIRN
-407 PVSLRTLWD
+407 PVSLRTLWE

-424 KIGLDEHLKLVAH
+424 KIGFDEHLKLVSH

-444 PGGFIAEDWFEGA
+444 PGGFIAEEWFEAGIR
-457 LHDLNHM
+457 DLDHM

-488 AWLARTDHWR
+488 AWLARTEHWR
-498 DAARDLEERLS
+498 DTTRDLEERLS

-541 ITPEGQVIIEGH
+541 VTPEGQVIIEGH
-553 IVGELKGLSFRAGDA
+553 VVGEVKGLSFRPSSS
-568 ESLIADKALRQAAN
+568 ESVVADKALRQAAN

-594 ELAQSP
+594 DLAQSA
-600 SKAFHIRGHD
+600 SKAFHIRNHD
-610 VQWNKE
+610 VLWQKE

-623 SDWFAPRLKLIDAP
+623 SDWFNPRLKLIDAP
-637 DQPVLAERALK
+637 DHPVLAERALK
-648 RLTDYVRLSAQSG
+648 RLTDYVRQSAQSG
-661 LKSLYKMKQLAD
+661 LKSLYKMKQVAD
-673 DESASANV
+673 DESVSANV

-691 GGVLHRD
+691 GGVMVRD
-698 ESLKLTPEDKAALKA
+698 EALKLTAEDKTALKA
-713 LGIAGHRYAWF
+713 LSIAGHRYAWF
-724 LPEIQSPKLRPLLQA
+724 LPDIQSPRLRPLLQA
-739 FGAGGEAGDHPQRKH
+739 FGKGENPADHPQRKH
-754 SLRGQLLLED
+754 SLRGQLLLPD

-777 KIMSH
+777 KIMNH
-782 GQWQKGATYVKAD
+782 GQWQKGATYVRED
-795 AFDSLSLSEKQRDKL
+795 AFAVLALGEKQRDKL
-810 MLALGLVRMESMTVT
+810 MQALGLVKVEPMTVT
-825 ETVVVEADPDSAV
+825 ETVAAAPVAGEAP

-845 RRRKGK
+845 KRRKSK
-851 TVVAPETRAEVVD
+851 AAESAPETTE
-864 STVDETTAEADI
+864 TV
-876 AVEAIIEP
+876 IESAP
-884 AVEVVA
+884 ES

-895 TEPETVVATAETP
+895 MPVETVVEVAAEAPAEATNEAA
-908 ALVTETRDVLW
+908 ALLTETREIQL
-919 LGWRQKSFEPRPKRV
+919 LGWRQKSFEPRPPREKPQRQ
-934 RPERKAPA
+934 RPERKA
-942 QAASEDGERPARSER
+942 QARKDQGDQATARSE
-957 PDKARGDRGQK
+957 
-968 KNQKYGKPDG
+968 GKPNRKG
-978 NAPSRGHRDR
+978 KPQGG
-988 EPRPTD
+988 PRPERQHKD
-994 SRSHEPYINP
+994 QPRKEPTVNP

-1009 ILREK
+1009 DLRAR
-1014 LAEKQDS
+1014 LAEKVGQD

>member
-1 MSVIRT
+1 
-7 RFVSAAFVSLVTPR
+7 
-21 LELRFALP
+21 
-29 KYPLRAYLCT
+29 
-39 VSEIAPHH
+39 
-47 PRPIIHTVSDAKLMA
+47 MA

-68 TGKTH
+68 SGKTH

-129 CTVEAMPLERQVD
+129 CTVESMPLERQVD
-142 FLCVDEIQLCGD
+142 FLAVDEIQLCGD

-168 RGRFETVF
+168 RGLFEYVF
-176 LGAKTFAP
+176 LGAKSFEP

-194 IMMRERLSSLTYSG
+194 VMMRERLSSLTYSG

-296 GKSSRHL
+296 GKHTRHL

-313 RAGRHMNDGTFGVTG
+313 RAGRHMNDGTFGITG

-362 TLEALLK
+362 TLDALLK
-369 SLSEPSHVIGLH
+369 SLSQPSHIIGLH
-381 LAKEALDEKAL
+381 LAKEALDEKSL
-392 RHLSQDEDIAAKIRN
+392 RALSQDEDIAAKIRN
-407 PVSLRTLWD
+407 PVSLRTLWE

-424 KIGLDEHLKLVAH
+424 KIGFDEHLKLVAH

-444 PGGFIAEDWFEGA
+444 PGGFIAEEWFEGA
-457 LHDLNHM
+457 LRDLDHM
-464 DGDIDTLSSRLSGVR
+464 EGDIDTLSSRLSGVR

-488 AWLARTDHWR
+488 AWLARTEHWR
-498 DAARDLEERLS
+498 DATRDLEERLS

-541 ITPEGQVIIEGH
+541 VTPEGQVIIEGH
-553 IVGELKGLSFRAGDA
+553 IVGELKGLSFKPSTS
-568 ESLIADKALRQAAN
+568 ESLISDRALRQAAN
-582 RAIKPLLLDRLR
+582 RAVKPLLLDRLR
-594 ELAQSP
+594 DVANSA
-600 SKAFHIRGHD
+600 SKAFQIRGHD
-610 VQWNKE
+610 VLWKKE
-616 PVARIEP
+616 PVAVIEP

-637 DQPVLAERALK
+637 DQPVLAERAVK
-648 RLTDYVRLSAQSG
+648 RLTDYVRQSAQSG
-661 LKSLYKMKQLAD
+661 LKSLYKMKQAAD
-673 DESASANV
+673 DESATAAV

-691 GGVLHRD
+691 GGVLQRD
-698 ESLKLTPEDKAALKA
+698 ETLKLTPEDKTALKA

-724 LPEIQSPKLRPLLQA
+724 LPDIQSQKLRPLLQA
-739 FGAGGEAGDHPQRKH
+739 FGAGDHPQRKH

-764 YGAVALKTLSQLD
+764 YGPVALKTLSQLD

-782 GQWQKGATYVKAD
+782 GLWQKGATYVKAT
-795 AFDSLSLSEKQRDKL
+795 AFAPLSLDEQQRDKL
-810 MLALGLVRMESMTVT
+810 MTALGLVK
-825 ETVVVEADPDSAV
+825 VEAITTTEAV
-838 PEGKKRR
+838 PVTIAPDALPANDKKRR
-845 RRRKGK
+845 KRRKGK
-851 TVVAPETRAEVVD
+851 AATSEIAQDTSAVAAE
-864 STVDETTAEADI
+864 
-876 AVEAIIEP
+876 
-884 AVEVVA
+884 
-890 ETVPE
+890 
-895 TEPETVVATAETP
+895 ETP
-908 ALVTETRDVLW
+908 APELSDLPDPTSVEGEAAPVEAGPEAIEVVPVDTPASAMETREVQL

-934 RPERKAPA
+934 RPERRKP
-942 QAASEDGERPARSER
+942 ASEAGDQSARTDR
-957 PDKARGDRGQK
+957 TDKPRGDRK
-968 KNQKYGKPDG
+968 RHGKPDG
-978 NAPSRGHRDR
+978 QRDQTRGHRDR
-988 EPRPTD
+988 EPKPAD
-994 SRSHEPYINP
+994 SRSREPYINP

>member
-1 MSVIRT
+1 
-7 RFVSAAFVSLVTPR
+7 
-21 LELRFALP
+21 
-29 KYPLRAYLCT
+29 
-39 VSEIAPHH
+39 
-47 PRPIIHTVSDAKLMA
+47 MA

-93 LAREIYERVVAIKG
+93 LAREIYERVVALKG

-142 FLCVDEIQLCGD
+142 FLAVDEIQLCGD
-154 TERGYVFTDRLLHA
+154 AERGYVFTDRLLHA

-194 IMMRERLSSLTYSG
+194 VMMRERLSALTYSG

-348 LDAAQWRNHKLDFS
+348 LEAAQWRNHKLDFS

-369 SLSEPSHVIGLH
+369 SLSQPSHVIGLH
-381 LAKEALDEKAL
+381 LAKEALDEKSL
-392 RHLSQDEDIAAKIRN
+392 RALSQDEDIAAKIKN
-407 PVSLRTLWD
+407 PVTLRTLWE

-424 KIGLDEHLKLVAH
+424 KIGFDEHLKLVSH

-457 LHDLNHM
+457 IRDLDHM
-464 DGDIDTLSSRLSGVR
+464 EGDIDTLSSRLSGVR

-488 AWLARTDHWR
+488 AWLARTEHWR
-498 DAARDLEERLS
+498 DATRDLEERLS

-541 ITPEGQVIIEGH
+541 VTPEGQVIIEGH
-553 IVGELKGLSFRAGDA
+553 IVGELKGLSFKPTSG

-582 RAIKPLLLDRLR
+582 RAVKPLLLDRLR
-594 ELAQSP
+594 DVGNSA
-600 SKAFHIRGHD
+600 SKAFQIRGHD
-610 VQWNKE
+610 VLWKKE
-616 PVARIEP
+616 PVAKIEP

-637 DQPVLAERALK
+637 DQPVLTERAVK
-648 RLTDYVRLSAQSG
+648 RLTDYVRQSAQAG
-661 LKSLYKMKQLAD
+661 LKSLYKMKQVAD
-673 DESASANV
+673 DETATAAV

-698 ESLKLTPEDKAALKA
+698 ETLKLTPEDKAALKA

-724 LPEIQSPKLRPLLQA
+724 LPDIQSPKLRPLLQA
-739 FGAGGEAGDHPQRKH
+739 FGAGASDHLQRKH

-764 YGAVALKTLSQLD
+764 YGPVALKTLSQLD

-782 GQWQKGATYVKAD
+782 GLWQKGATYVKAD
-795 AFDSLSLSEKQRDKL
+795 AFASLSLNEQQRDKL
-810 MLALGLVRMESMTVT
+810 MTALGLVKVEAITVT
-825 ETVVVEADPDSAV
+825 EAV
-838 PEGKKRR
+838 PVTTAPDALPADDKRR
-845 RRRKGK
+845 RKRRKGK
-851 TVVAPETRAEVVD
+851 SEMPGITQDVPAIETAEVPAAEALDLSDPIPVETAPEATEVPPVD
-864 STVDETTAEADI
+864 VTAPVVETQ
-876 AVEAIIEP
+876 
-884 AVEVVA
+884 EVQ
-890 ETVPE
+890 
-895 TEPETVVATAETP
+895 
-908 ALVTETRDVLW
+908 R
-919 LGWRQKSFEPRPKRV
+919 LGWRQKSFEPRV
-934 RPERKAPA
+934 RPERRKPV
-942 QAASEDGERPARSER
+942 QTASEAGDKPGRNER
-957 PDKARGDRGQK
+957 PDKARGDRGK
-968 KNQKYGKPDG
+968 RHGKPEG
-978 NAPSRGHRDR
+978 QREQSRGHRDH
-988 EPRPTD
+988 EPKPAD
-994 SRSHEPYINP
+994 SRSREPYINP

-1014 LAEKQDS
+1014 LTEKQDS

>member
-1 MSVIRT
+1 
-7 RFVSAAFVSLVTPR
+7 
-21 LELRFALP
+21 
-29 KYPLRAYLCT
+29 
-39 VSEIAPHH
+39 
-47 PRPIIHTVSDAKLMA
+47 MA

-117 EKIIPRLPSYFI
+117 EKIIPRLPAYFI
-129 CTVEAMPLERQVD
+129 CTVEAMPLERSVD

-168 RGRFETVF
+168 RGRFETLF

-263 KGEVDFLVATDA
+263 KGDVDFLVATDA

-296 GKSSRHL
+296 GKHTRHL

-362 TLEALLK
+362 TLDALLK
-369 SLSEPSHVIGLH
+369 SLTEPSHVIGLH
-381 LAKEALDEKAL
+381 LAKEALDEKSLRAL
-392 RHLSQDEDIAAKIRN
+392 AQDEEIAAKIKN
-407 PVSLRTLWD
+407 PVSLRVLWE

-424 KIGLDEHLKLVAH
+424 KIGFDEHLKLVSH

-444 PGGFIAEDWFEGA
+444 PGGFIAEEWFEGA
-457 LHDLNHM
+457 LRGLDHM
-464 DGDIDTLSSRLSGVR
+464 EGDIDTLSSRLSGVR

-488 AWLARTDHWR
+488 AWLARTEHWR
-498 DAARDLEERLS
+498 DTTRDLEERLS

-541 ITPEGQVIIEGH
+541 VTPEGQVIIEGH
-553 IVGELKGLSFRAGDA
+553 VVGEVKGLSFQSSSS
-568 ESLIADKALRQAAN
+568 ESVVADKALRQAAN

-594 ELAQSP
+594 DLAQSA
-600 SKAFHIRGHD
+600 SKTFHIRGHD
-610 VQWNKE
+610 VLWQKE

-623 SDWFAPRLKLIDAP
+623 SDWFNPRLKLIDAP
-637 DQPVLAERALK
+637 DHPVLAERALK
-648 RLTDYVRLSAQSG
+648 RLTDYVRQAAQSG
-661 LKSLYKMKQLAD
+661 LKSLYKMKQVAD
-673 DESASANV
+673 DENASANV

-691 GGVLHRD
+691 GGVMVRD
-698 ESLKLTPEDKAALKA
+698 EALKLTPEDKAALKA

-724 LPEIQSPKLRPLLQA
+724 LPDIQSPKLRPLLQA
-739 FGAGGEAGDHPQRKH
+739 FGKGENPADHPQRKH
-754 SLRGQLLLED
+754 SLRGQLLLEN

-777 KIMSH
+777 KIMNH
-782 GQWQKGATYVKAD
+782 GQWQKGATYVRED
-795 AFDSLSLSEKQRDKL
+795 AFAVLALGDKQRDKL
-810 MLALGLVRMESMTVT
+810 MQALGLVKVEPMTIT
-825 ETVVVEADPDSAV
+825 ETVAVAPIAGEAA

-851 TVVAPETRAEVVD
+851 A
-864 STVDETTAEADI
+864 TAEIPAVVSE
-876 AVEAIIEP
+876 AVETADVTEAEGVVEGIAEP
-884 AVEVVA
+884 AVESLPEAADVA
-890 ETVPE
+890 
-895 TEPETVVATAETP
+895 AKTP
-908 ALVTETRDVLW
+908 PVTETREVQL
-919 LGWRQKSFEPRPKRV
+919 LGWRQKSFEPRPPREKPQRA
-934 RPERKAPA
+934 RPDRKSQKDP
-942 QAASEDGERPARSER
+942 GMRSE
-957 PDKARGDRGQK
+957 
-968 KNQKYGKPDG
+968 GKPTRKGKPQGDQ
-978 NAPSRGHRDR
+978 RL
-988 EPRPTD
+988 E
-994 SRSHEPYINP
+994 RSHKDQPRKEPAVNP

-1009 ILREK
+1009 DLRAR
-1014 LAEKQDS
+1014 LAEKVGQD

>member
-1 MSVIRT
+1 MPFGS
-7 RFVSAAFVSLVTPR
+7 SVTPR
-21 LELRFALP
+21 SELRLALP
-29 KYPLRAYLCT
+29 KSSPHAYLCT
-39 VSEIAPHH
+39 VPEIAPQQS
-47 PRPIIHTVSDAKLMA
+47 RPLIHAVSDAKLMA

-107 VNAVALITGE
+107 ANAVALITGE

-129 CTVEAMPLERQVD
+129 CTVEAMPLERSVD

-154 TERGYVFTDRLLHA
+154 AERGYVFTDRLLHA
-168 RGRFETVF
+168 RGRFETLF

-194 IMMRERLSSLTYSG
+194 IMMRERLSALTYSG

-296 GKSSRHL
+296 GKHTRHL

-338 HAVENHIFTP
+338 HAVENHIFQP
-348 LDAAQWRNHKLDFS
+348 LEAAQWRNHKLDFS

-369 SLSEPSHVIGLH
+369 SLSQPSHTIGLH

-392 RHLSQDEDIAAKIRN
+392 RALAQDEDIAAKIKN
-407 PVSLRTLWD
+407 PVSLRTLWE

-424 KIGLDEHLKLVAH
+424 KIGFDEHLKLVSH

-457 LHDLNHM
+457 LRDLDHM

-479 TLSYIANRG
+479 TLSYVANRG
-488 AWLARTDHWR
+488 AWLQRTEHWR
-498 DAARDLEERLS
+498 DTTRDLEERLS

-541 ITPEGQVIIEGH
+541 VTPEGQVIIEGH
-553 IVGELKGLSFRAGDA
+553 AVGEIKGLSFRPDNT
-568 ESLIADKALRQAAN
+568 ESVIADKALRQAAN
-582 RAIKPLLLDRLR
+582 RAVKPILLDRLR
-594 ELAQSP
+594 ELAQSA
-600 SKAFHIRGHD
+600 SKTFHIRGHD
-610 VQWNKE
+610 VLWKKE
-616 PVARIEP
+616 AVARIEP
-623 SDWFAPRLKLIDAP
+623 SDWFTPRLRLIDAP
-637 DQPVLAERALK
+637 DHPVLAERAVK
-648 RLTDYVRLSAQSG
+648 RLTDYVRQSAQAG
-661 LKSLYKMKQLAD
+661 LKSLYKMKQVAD
-673 DESASANV
+673 DESASANI

-691 GGVLHRD
+691 GGLLHRD

-724 LPEIQSPKLRPLLQA
+724 LPELQSPKIRPLLQA
-739 FGAGGEAGDHPQRKH
+739 FGPGEGQRRH
-754 SLRGQLLLED
+754 SQRGQLLIGE
-764 YGAVALKTLSQLD
+764 YGAVAMKTLSQLD

-782 GQWQKGATYVKAD
+782 GLWQKGATYVKTD
-795 AFDSLSLSEKQRDKL
+795 AFAALNLDEKQRDKL
-810 MLALGLVRMESMTVT
+810 MLALGLVKVEPITVT
-825 ETVVVEADPDSAV
+825 ETIVIEDQTAA
-838 PEGKKRR
+838 PENKKRR
-845 RRRKGK
+845 KRRRGK
-851 TVVAPETRAEVVD
+851 VTAAPETEV
-864 STVDETTAEADI
+864 E
-876 AVEAIIEP
+876 
-884 AVEVVA
+884 
-890 ETVPE
+890 
-895 TEPETVVATAETP
+895 TAETP
-908 ALVTETRDVLW
+908 PAEVAPEAEVSEAEVIETVAEAVPETPAEAPGPVTETREVQL
-919 LGWRQKSFEPRPKRV
+919 LGWRQKSFEPRPPRERSQKPRAERKNEAAADKPAHKGKPQDQSKGR
-934 RPERKAPA
+934 RPERPHKDQP
-942 QAASEDGERPARSER
+942 R
-957 PDKARGDRGQK
+957 K
-968 KNQKYGKPDG
+968 
-978 NAPSRGHRDR
+978 
-988 EPRPTD
+988 EPVV
-994 SRSHEPYINP
+994 NP

-1009 ILREK
+1009 DLRAR
-1014 LAEKQDS
+1014 LAEKVGQD